1 MTATTFDAPSSNSKI
16 EIGSDAHLAL
26 FCRMLLD
33 THNPYKPAVLDWPKL
48 DNDARDRLV
57 SLPIWD
63 MAVQTEGR
71 ASVKVLA
78 YLDCVD
84 DPLLKRAIEMDGFEE
99 ARHKRVLHN
108 LVEAYGI
115 KLEPEPPYP
124 TPRDG
129 EWAFMT
135 IGYSECIDS
144 FFSFGLFALA
154 KQSGFFPPDLV
165 ETFEPV
171 IQEEARHILFF
182 RNWVAWHRA
191 RLPWGRKLVFD
202 TRRVAV
208 FIRLI
213 WQRAMIARGA
223 GGNNFTATGHRDMGI
238 AVKPRDVIDVCLAEN
253 DRRMALYD
261 ARLLRPTFVPRLA
274 RLARRFL

>member
-1 MTATTFDAPSSNSKI
+1 MTATAVDASGGHL

-48 DNDARDRLV
+48 DADARDRLV

-78 YLDCVD
+78 YLDLVD

-124 TPRDG
+124 APRDA

-154 KQSGFFPPDLV
+154 KQSGFFPPALV
-165 ETFEPV
+165 DTFEPV

-191 RLPWGRKLVFD
+191 RLPLWKKIVFD
-202 TRRVAV
+202 IRRIAA
-208 FIRLI
+208 FGRLI

-238 AVKPRDVIDVCLAEN
+238 NVKPRDVIDICLAEN

-261 ARLLRPTFVPRLA
+261 SRLLRPTFVPRVA

>member
-1 MTATTFDAPSSNSKI
+1 MSVAAIGVGGDLK
-16 EIGSDAHLAL
+16 IGSDAHLRL
-26 FCRMLLD
+26 FCDTLLD

-48 DNDARDRLV
+48 DDAARDRIV

-71 ASVKVLA
+71 ASVKVMA
-78 YLDCVD
+78 YRDCVY

-115 KLEPEPPYP
+115 KLAPEPPYP
-124 TPRDG
+124 APRDG

-144 FFSFGLFALA
+144 FFAFGLFALA
-154 KQSGFFPPDLV
+154 KNSGYFPPELV

-171 IQEEARHILFF
+171 MQEEARHILFF
-182 RNWVAWHRA
+182 RNWVAWHRT
-191 RLPWGRKLVFD
+191 RLPPWRKIIFD
-202 TRRVAV
+202 IRRVAV
-208 FIRLI
+208 FARVV
-213 WQRAMIARGA
+213 WQRAMVARGA
-223 GGNNFTATGHRDMGI
+223 GGNNFTVTGHRDMGI
-238 AVKPRDVIDVCLAEN
+238 DVKPRDVIDICLGEN
-253 DRRMALYD
+253 ERRMALYD

-274 RLARRFL
+274 RLARRFV

>member
-1 MTATTFDAPSSNSKI
+1 MSVATIGVGGDLK
-16 EIGSDAHLAL
+16 IGSDAHLAL
-26 FCRMLLD
+26 FCNTLLD

-48 DNDARDRLV
+48 DDAARDRLV

-71 ASVKVLA
+71 ASVKVMA

-84 DPLLKRAIEMDGFEE
+84 DPLLKRAVEMDGFEE

-108 LVEAYGI
+108 LVTAYGI

-144 FFSFGLFALA
+144 FFAFGLFALA
-154 KQSGFFPPDLV
+154 KQSGYFPPELV
-165 ETFEPV
+165 DTFEPV
-171 IQEEARHILFF
+171 MQEEARHILFF

-191 RLPWGRKLVFD
+191 RLPLWRKIIFD
-202 TRRVAV
+202 ARRFAV
-208 FIRLI
+208 FARLI

-238 AVKPRDVIDVCLAEN
+238 NVKAGDVIDTCLAEN
-253 DRRMALYD
+253 DRRMLPYD
-261 ARLLRPTFVPRLA
+261 ARLLRPTLVPRLA
-274 RLARRFL
+274 RLARRFV